1 MEVDKFTK
9 TYHHKENDEI
19 AMDDFKVDFSAA
31 QSIFSK
37 NPLNNADDPEKE
49 DKKQGFFEFMF
60 EKFEEYLDQN
70 KKNSPFARKLK
81 MLLHFFQIKDTLNR
95 LNKINSSVDELVNL
109 KVPFGEQQKRYEIL
123 SNRLIRANYLHSQIK
138 KELS

>member
-31 QSIFSK
+31 HSIFSK
-37 NPLNNADDPEKE
+37 NPLNPADDPESE
-49 DKKQGFFEFMF
+49 EKKQGFFEFIF
-60 EKFEEYLDQN
+60 EKFNEYLDKN

-81 MLLHFFQIKDTLNR
+81 NKPPIPIKEKLAEFDF
-95 LNKINSSVDELVNL
+95 S
-109 KVPFGEQQKRYEIL
+109 
-123 SNRLIRANYLHSQIK
+123 LI
-138 KELS
+138 

>member
-1 MEVDKFTK
+1 MDKFTK
-9 TYHHKENDEI
+9 TYHQKENDEI
-19 AMDDFKVDFSAA
+19 AMDDFVVDFSAP
-31 QSIFSK
+31 SVFMN
-37 NPLNNADDPEKE
+37 NPLNSADCPENE
-49 DKKQGFFEFMF
+49 EKKPGFFELLFA
-60 EKFEEYLDQN
+60 KLDEYLDKN

-81 MLLHFFQIKDTLNR
+81 MIIHFFKIKDTLNR